1 MRGLRQNV
9 EGWAL
14 MAAKIGGDGD
24 EPIADINIVPF
35 VDIILVVLII
45 FMITTPFIVKPSIN
59 IHLPKAASGTD
70 TTPSQ
75 LTVTVTADG
84 QALLNGKVASDE
96 EISQFAKSSIEAK
109 PDMQA
114 IISADKDVPHGRV
127 IGVIDLIKTAGI
139 SKFAIT
145 IDKK

>member
-1 MRGLRQNV
+1 
-9 EGWAL
+9 
-14 MAAKIGGDGD
+14 MAGKIGGSDD
-24 EPIADINIVPF
+24 DPIADINIVPF

-59 IHLPKAASGTD
+59 INLPKAASGED

-75 LTVTVTADG
+75 LTITIAADG
-84 QALLNGKVASDE
+84 KALLNGKDSTDDE
-96 EISQFAKSSIEAK
+96 ITAFAKTSVAAK
-109 PDMQA
+109 PEMQA

-127 IGVIDLIKTAGI
+127 ITIIDLVKSAGI
-139 SKFAIT
+139 VKFAIT

>member
-1 MRGLRQNV
+1 
-9 EGWAL
+9 
-14 MAAKIGGDGD
+14 MAGKPSGDSD
-24 EPIADINIVPF
+24 EPIAEINIVPF

-59 IHLPKAASGTD
+59 INLPKAASGQE

-75 LTVTVTADG
+75 LTISITAGG
-84 QALLNGKVASDE
+84 QAMLNGKDATDE
-96 EISQFAKSSIEAK
+96 EITAFAKNAVATK
-109 PDMQA
+109 PEMQA

-127 IGVIDLIKTAGI
+127 ITIIDLVKTAGI
-139 SKFAIT
+139 VKFAIT